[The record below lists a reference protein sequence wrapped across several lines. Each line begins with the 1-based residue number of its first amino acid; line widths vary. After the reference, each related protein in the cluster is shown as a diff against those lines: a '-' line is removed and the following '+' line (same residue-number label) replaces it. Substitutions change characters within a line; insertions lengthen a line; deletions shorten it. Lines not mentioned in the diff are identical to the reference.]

1 MMEHLSSR
9 RIAEWMVGNR
19 TAEEELHV
27 SVCLKCRR
35 ELEWLNGSVSLFAAS
50 VRGWSE
56 QQRPD
61 TTLTP
66 AQIDDRSRRAVPHR
80 MGSHPLRWATAAA
93 SLLMLISG
101 AVYQH
106 RATEDRRAAT
116 ARADAALME
125 QVDTEVSQSVPSTLE
140 PLEQLMDVDTE
151 TVQQSPATSNKT
163 RNDNGATQ

>member
-50 VRGWSE
+50 MRGWSE
-56 QQRPD
+56 QQRSD
-61 TTLTP
+61 TAP
-66 AQIDDRSRRAVPHR
+66 SSSPVNRSHRAISHPL
-80 MGSHPLRWATAAA
+80 GNHPLRWATAAA

-106 RATEDRRAAT
+106 RAAEDRRAAA
-116 ARADAALME
+116 ARADAVLME

-140 PLEQLMDVDTE
+140 PLERLMDVDTD

-163 RNDNGATQ
+163 RNDNGATP